1 MKNKI
6 HIIGPSGSGKTH
18 LAKNLSSKLHIFHYD
33 LDDIFWERKYDIKR
47 DELERKRILENIC
60 QEDSWIMEGVYT
72 NWVSDAIKE
81 SELLIWVDAPLPV
94 LTYRLMKRF
103 HKRRKEGADEKFI
116 DTMNLV
122 KAVRKYKKQDGYKEY
137 EQVVEEYDNKII
149 RIQNKREMNS
159 FLDDIVVQLPIYL
172 E

>member
-1 MKNKI
+1 
-6 HIIGPSGSGKTH
+6 
-18 LAKNLSSKLHIFHYD
+18 
-33 LDDIFWERKYDIKR
+33 
-47 DELERKRILENIC
+47 
-60 QEDSWIMEGVYT
+60 MEGVYT